1 MSVSKQ
7 TFNTI
12 DVLYDNKKWGKRID
26 PNEWNSNFKVIEKGH
41 NDLVGKLTQQT
52 TDICDA
58 IDNIT
63 VDGGSNINVIYSGA
77 NSTLQDSLDN
87 IVNNINNRYT
97 KSETDANIATNV
109 NSLVKSITYN
119 SSTGVFTITK
129 KDDTV
134 ITIDTVIEK
143 VPASMAL
150 QEEPDGSVYLVITN
164 QDGSSTKTNVTSLIE
179 DTIILSSDTINATS
193 TTDGVNKTTTYTLNI
208 KPNSVTLSH
217 LDTELTAKFEET
229 QTAMTLALQAKDN
242 AVAAK
247 VAAENSE
254 NNAEIY
260 SSNANSSATD
270 SAISADEAAASALEA
285 KGYAEQASSYKSSA
299 ELAKIAAE
307 KARDEAQEIA
317 GGDFATKSYVNEAVD
332 GLSNHILVTIASGR
346 MRGDI
351 DGDGY
356 FTLADYNLISS
367 HIDGTTTI
375 TDEIQLLC
383 ADINNDGSINNND
396 SSISYDLYFDDSK
409 AGAYTEITGNWL
421 SNPNYNTEEG
431 QFYTDISIGGMS
443 TASSASVLVQGEYEL
458 GFFVKA
464 ECIEGALRIYA
475 KRCPIKSINAIV
487 SWGTGDGTATIT
499 VEKSVPEGDV
509 FIATYGVTSSIEI
522 ANARDNGKVVY
533 AKQDNL
539 YFPMVS
545 SAGLYMHKF
554 AGFTTRTRGKYISC
568 NRSEWVSLDM
578 RALPAVTTDDT
589 GKSLMVNSSG
599 VWAKTVPS
607 EARTNLGFTYGIEEP
622 TGIPTTGDGSV
633 YFMEDDGAPTPIS
646 EGGTGANTKMGA
658 KQNFLIGAT
667 AVPSFYTKDLAESDV
682 TLIPL
687 ANFDV
692 KTDSEFQIGGS
703 GGIIMPYSG
712 TVLVSGGLYIV
723 TTNGSAPAGVFIQ
736 IVRNGA
742 AFSVCSNYSV
752 AKGGITAGTKLI
764 NVEAG
769 DILCIYGRGYGSAAT
784 VYATTVKDSFLS
796 VFYV

>member
-26 PNEWNSNFKVIEKGH
+26 PNEWNSNFKVVEKGH

-63 VDGGSNINVIYSGA
+63 LDGGSNINVIYSGA

-150 QEEPDGSVYLVITN
+150 QEESDGSVYLVITN

-179 DTIILSSDTINATS
+179 DTIILSSDTINAAS

-217 LDTELTAKFEET
+217 LDAELTTKFEET
-229 QTAMTLALQAKDN
+229 QTAMALALQAKDN

-260 SSNANSSATD
+260 ASSANSSAND
-270 SAISADEAAASALEA
+270 SAISANEAAASALEA
-285 KGYAEQASSYKSSA
+285 KGYADQASSYKSSA

-317 GGDFATKSYVNEAVD
+317 GGDFATKNYVNEAVD
-332 GLSNHILVTIASGR
+332 GLSNHILVTITSGR

-351 DGDGY
+351 DGDGK
-356 FTLADYNLISS
+356 FTQND
-367 HIDGTTTI
+367 IDTLTKHVNGEEILTDSTQLLSCDVNSDGEVNGTDANACYRLVAGTT
-375 TDEIQLLC
+375 
-383 ADINNDGSINNND
+383 
-396 SSISYDLYFDDSK
+396 K
-409 AGAYTEITGNWL
+409 AGQYTEVTGNWTN
-421 SNPNYNTEEG
+421 NPNYATEDG
-431 QFYTDISIGGMS
+431 QFYTDIPITGV
-443 TASSASVLVQGEYEL
+443 TANHSASVIVKGAYES
-458 GFFVKA
+458 GFFTKA
-464 ECIEGALRIYA
+464 ECISGAIRIYA
-475 KRCPIKSINAIV
+475 KLCPIEALSAIV
-487 SWGTGDGTATIT
+487 SWGTGDGTAIIT
-499 VEKSVPEGDV
+499 AENYVPEGDV
-509 FIATYGVTSSIEI
+509 FIATYDVTTSAELKK
-522 ANARDNGKVVY
+522 AYDDGKVIFV
-533 AKQDNL
+533 KSGSL
-539 YFPMVS
+539 CLPFTVS
-545 SAGLYMHKF
+545 LGSRF
-554 AGFTTRTRGKYISC
+554 IFTGFRNSVKGVFISC
-568 NRSEWVSLDM
+568 FNDTWSSGDII
-578 RALPAVTTDDT
+578 ALPTVTTDDT

-599 VWAKTVPS
+599 VWAKTLPAD
-607 EARTNLGFTYGIEEP
+607 ARINLGITYGTTEP
-622 TGIPTTGDGSV
+622 VEVPTTGDGSV
-633 YFMEDDGAPTPIS
+633 YFMEDDGSPLPVS
-646 EGGTGANTKMGA
+646 EGGTGATTIEGILANLGIADYVVERGARGMWTYEKWNSGKAACWGTSSLPVSTTPELKVVLPFNMADTKYVVELTPG
-658 KQNFLIGAT
+658 QNGSLLTTPIRECNINGGNSVRT
-667 AVPSFYTKDLAESDV
+667 VNSFYVSAKSSDLYAIS
-682 TLIPL
+682 
-687 ANFDV
+687 F
-692 KTDSEFQIGGS
+692 
-703 GGIIMPYSG
+703 GII
-712 TVLVSGGLYIV
+712 VI
-723 TTNGSAPAGVFIQ
+723 
-736 IVRNGA
+736 
-742 AFSVCSNYSV
+742 
-752 AKGGITAGTKLI
+752 
-764 NVEAG
+764 
-769 DILCIYGRGYGSAAT
+769 GRW
-784 VYATTVKDSFLS
+784 K
-796 VFYV
+796 

>member
-26 PNEWNSNFKVIEKGH
+26 PNEWNSNFKVVEKGH

-63 VDGGSNINVIYSGA
+63 LDGGSNINVIYSGA

-150 QEEPDGSVYLVITN
+150 QEESDGSVYLVITN

-179 DTIILSSDTINATS
+179 DTIILSSDTINAAS

-217 LDTELTAKFEET
+217 LDAELTTKFEET
-229 QTAMTLALQAKDN
+229 QTAMALALQAKDN

-260 SSNANSSATD
+260 ASSANSSAND
-270 SAISADEAAASALEA
+270 SAISANEAAASALEA
-285 KGYAEQASSYKSSA
+285 KGYADQASSYKSSA

-317 GGDFATKSYVNEAVD
+317 GGDFATKNYVNEAVD
-332 GLSNHILVTIASGR
+332 GLSNHILVTITSGR

-351 DGDGY
+351 DGDGK
-356 FTLADYNLISS
+356 FTQND
-367 HIDGTTTI
+367 IDTLTKHVNGEEILTDSTQLLSCDVNSDGEVNGTDANACYRLVAGTT
-375 TDEIQLLC
+375 
-383 ADINNDGSINNND
+383 
-396 SSISYDLYFDDSK
+396 K
-409 AGAYTEITGNWL
+409 AGQYTEVTGNWTN
-421 SNPNYNTEEG
+421 NPNYATEDG
-431 QFYTDISIGGMS
+431 QFYTDIPITGV
-443 TASSASVLVQGEYEL
+443 TANHSASVIVKGAYES
-458 GFFVKA
+458 GFFTKA
-464 ECIEGALRIYA
+464 ECISGAIRIYA
-475 KRCPIKSINAIV
+475 KLCPIEALSAIV
-487 SWGTGDGTATIT
+487 SWGTGDGTAIIT
-499 VEKSVPEGDV
+499 AENYVPEGDV
-509 FIATYGVTSSIEI
+509 FIATYDVTTSAELKK
-522 ANARDNGKVVY
+522 AYDDGKVIFV
-533 AKQDNL
+533 KSGSL
-539 YFPMVS
+539 CLPFTVS
-545 SAGLYMHKF
+545 LGSRF
-554 AGFTTRTRGKYISC
+554 IFTGFRNSVKGVFISC
-568 NRSEWVSLDM
+568 FNDTWSYEFIY
-578 RALPAVTTDDT
+578 ALPTVTTDDT

-599 VWAKTVPS
+599 VWAKTLPAD
-607 EARTNLGFTYGIEEP
+607 ARINLGITYGTTEP
-622 TGIPTTGDGSV
+622 VEVPTTGDGSV
-633 YFMEDDGAPTPIS
+633 YFMEDDGSPLPVS
-646 EGGTGANTKMGA
+646 EGGTGATTIEGILANLGIADYVVERGARGMWTYEKWNSGKAACWGTSSLPVSTTPELKVVLPFNMADTKYVVELTPG
-658 KQNFLIGAT
+658 QNGSLLTTPIRECNINGGNSVRT
-667 AVPSFYTKDLAESDV
+667 VNSFYVSAKSSDLYAIS
-682 TLIPL
+682 
-687 ANFDV
+687 F
-692 KTDSEFQIGGS
+692 
-703 GGIIMPYSG
+703 GII
-712 TVLVSGGLYIV
+712 VI
-723 TTNGSAPAGVFIQ
+723 
-736 IVRNGA
+736 
-742 AFSVCSNYSV
+742 
-752 AKGGITAGTKLI
+752 
-764 NVEAG
+764 
-769 DILCIYGRGYGSAAT
+769 GRW
-784 VYATTVKDSFLS
+784 K
-796 VFYV
+796 

>member
-26 PNEWNSNFKVIEKGH
+26 PNEWNSNFKVVEKGH

-150 QEEPDGSVYLVITN
+150 QEESDGSVYLVITN

-179 DTIILSSDTINATS
+179 DTVILSSDTINATS

-217 LDTELTAKFEET
+217 LDTELTTKFEET

-260 SSNANSSATD
+260 ASNANSSAND

-285 KGYAEQASSYKSSA
+285 KGYADQASSYKSSA

-317 GGDFATKSYVNEAVD
+317 GGDFATKNYVNEAVD
-332 GLSNHILVTIASGR
+332 GLSNHILVTITSGR

-351 DGDGY
+351 DGDGK
-356 FTLADYNLISS
+356 FTQND
-367 HIDGTTTI
+367 IDTLTKHVNGEEI
-375 TDEIQLLC
+375 LTDSTQLLSC
-383 ADINNDGSINNND
+383 DVNSDGEVNDTDTNACYRLVAGTI
-396 SSISYDLYFDDSK
+396 K
-409 AGAYTEITGNWL
+409 AGQYTEVTGNWTN
-421 SNPNYNTEEG
+421 NPNYATEDG
-431 QFYTDISIGGMS
+431 QFYTDIPITGM
-443 TASSASVLVQGEYEL
+443 TANHSASVIVKGAYES
-458 GFFVKA
+458 GFFTKA
-464 ECIEGALRIYA
+464 ECISGAIRIYA
-475 KRCPIKSINAIV
+475 TLCPI
-487 SWGTGDGTATIT
+487 
-499 VEKSVPEGDV
+499 E
-509 FIATYGVTSSIEI
+509 
-522 ANARDNGKVVY
+522 
-533 AKQDNL
+533 
-539 YFPMVS
+539 
-545 SAGLYMHKF
+545 
-554 AGFTTRTRGKYISC
+554 
-568 NRSEWVSLDM
+568 
-578 RALPAVTTDDT
+578 AL
-589 GKSLMVNSSG
+589 
-599 VWAKTVPS
+599 
-607 EARTNLGFTYGIEEP
+607 
-622 TGIPTTGDGSV
+622 
-633 YFMEDDGAPTPIS
+633 
-646 EGGTGANTKMGA
+646 
-658 KQNFLIGAT
+658 
-667 AVPSFYTKDLAESDV
+667 
-682 TLIPL
+682 
-687 ANFDV
+687 
-692 KTDSEFQIGGS
+692 
-703 GGIIMPYSG
+703 
-712 TVLVSGGLYIV
+712 
-723 TTNGSAPAGVFIQ
+723 
-736 IVRNGA
+736 
-742 AFSVCSNYSV
+742 
-752 AKGGITAGTKLI
+752 
-764 NVEAG
+764 
-769 DILCIYGRGYGSAAT
+769 
-784 VYATTVKDSFLS
+784 
-796 VFYV
+796 

>member
-26 PNEWNSNFKVIEKGH
+26 PNEWNSNFKVVEKGH

-150 QEEPDGSVYLVITN
+150 QEESDGSVYLVITN

-217 LDTELTAKFEET
+217 LDTELTTKFEET

-260 SSNANSSATD
+260 ASNASSSAND

-285 KGYAEQASSYKSSA
+285 KGYADQASSYKSSA

-317 GGDFATKSYVNEAVD
+317 GGDFATKNYVNEAVD
-332 GLSNHILVTIASGR
+332 GLSNHILVTITSGR

-351 DGDGY
+351 DGDGK
-356 FTLADYNLISS
+356 FTQND
-367 HIDGTTTI
+367 IDTLTKHVNGEEI
-375 TDEIQLLC
+375 LTDSTQLLSC
-383 ADINNDGSINNND
+383 DVNNDGKVNGTDTNAC
-396 SSISYDLYFDDSK
+396 YRLVAGTTK
-409 AGAYTEITGNWL
+409 AGQYTEVTGNWTN
-421 SNPNYNTEEG
+421 NPNYATEDG
-431 QFYTDISIGGMS
+431 QFYTDIPITGM
-443 TASSASVLVQGEYEL
+443 TANHSASVIVKGAYES
-458 GFFVKA
+458 GFFTKA
-464 ECIEGALRIYA
+464 ECISGAIRIYA
-475 KRCPIKSINAIV
+475 KLCPIEALSAIV
-487 SWGTGDGTATIT
+487 SWGTGDGTAIIT
-499 VEKSVPEGDV
+499 AENYVPEGDI
-509 FIATYGVTSSIEI
+509 FIATYDVTTSEEL
-522 ANARDNGKVVY
+522 NKARDDGKVIFVKRGMAY
-533 AKQDNL
+533 L
-539 YFPMVS
+539 PMTLSVGS
-545 SAGLYMHKF
+545 KRF
-554 AGFTTRTRGKYISC
+554 VFTAFQNSVKGTIITCYNSIWSY
-568 NRSEWVSLDM
+568 EFIY
-578 RALPAVTTDDT
+578 ALPVVTTDDT

-607 EARTNLGFTYGIEEP
+607 EARANLGFTYGTTEP
-622 TGIPTTGDGSV
+622 VETPTTGDGSV
-633 YFMEDDGAPTPIS
+633 YFMEDDGSPLPVS
-646 EGGTGANTKMGA
+646 EGGTGATTVEEILANLGIADYVVEQGITNNWSWEKYANGKIHCALMF
-658 KQNFLIGAT
+658 QTVYTAT
-667 AVPSFYTKDLAESDV
+667 SQSGNLYYKDYDIVVPDAVPVLTGTINNV
-682 TLIPL
+682 
-687 ANFDV
+687 
-692 KTDSEFQIGGS
+692 
-703 GGIIMPYSG
+703 IIMPQAGNGLSFFMVKGINGKTISYRYINSASVSNNQL
-712 TVLVSGGLYIV
+712 TVLYQ
-723 TTNGSAPAGVFIQ
+723 F
-736 IVRNGA
+736 
-742 AFSVCSNYSV
+742 
-752 AKGGITAGTKLI
+752 
-764 NVEAG
+764 
-769 DILCIYGRGYGSAAT
+769 DGRW
-784 VYATTVKDSFLS
+784 K
-796 VFYV
+796 

>member
-26 PNEWNSNFKVIEKGH
+26 PNEWNSNFKVVEKGH

-150 QEEPDGSVYLVITN
+150 QEESDGSVYLVITN

-217 LDTELTAKFEET
+217 LDTELTTKFEET

-260 SSNANSSATD
+260 ASNANSSAND
-270 SAISADEAAASALEA
+270 SSISADEAAASALEA
-285 KGYAEQASSYKSSA
+285 KGYADQASSYKSSA

-317 GGDFATKSYVNEAVD
+317 GGDFATKNYVNEAVD
-332 GLSNHILVTIASGR
+332 GLSNHILVTITSGR

-351 DGDGY
+351 DGDGK
-356 FTLADYNLISS
+356 FTQND
-367 HIDGTTTI
+367 IDTLTKHVNGEEI
-375 TDEIQLLC
+375 LTDSTQLLSC
-383 ADINNDGSINNND
+383 DVNSDGEVNGTDTNACYRLVAGTI
-396 SSISYDLYFDDSK
+396 K
-409 AGAYTEITGNWL
+409 AGQYIEVTGNWTN
-421 SNPNYNTEEG
+421 NPNYATEDG
-431 QFYTDISIGGMS
+431 QFYTDIPITGM
-443 TASSASVLVQGEYEL
+443 TANHSASVIVKGAYES
-458 GFFVKA
+458 GFFTKA
-464 ECIEGALRIYA
+464 ECISGAIRIYA
-475 KRCPIKSINAIV
+475 KLCPIEALSAIV
-487 SWGTGDGTATIT
+487 SWGTGDGTVIIT
-499 VEKSVPEGDV
+499 AENYVPEGDV
-509 FIATYGVTSSIEI
+509 FIATYDVTTSAELKK
-522 ANARDNGKVVY
+522 AHDDGKVIFVKSGSLCLPFIVSLGSRFIFTGFRNSVKG
-533 AKQDNL
+533 AFISCFNDTW
-539 YFPMVS
+539 S
-545 SAGLYMHKF
+545 SADI
-554 AGFTTRTRGKYISC
+554 T
-568 NRSEWVSLDM
+568 
-578 RALPAVTTDDT
+578 ALPTVTTDDT

-622 TGIPTTGDGSV
+622 TETPTTGEGSV
-633 YFMEDDGAPTPIS
+633 YFMEDDGSPLPVS
-646 EGGTGANTKMGA
+646 EGGTGATTVEGILANLGIGDYIVERGTSGIWTYEKWASGKA
-658 KQNFLIGAT
+658 VCWGAT
-667 AVPSFYTKDLAESDV
+667 SHATGTFTSHGIGVYYLMNPLYTSLPNNLFSTVSYA
-682 TLIPL
+682 IPTML
-687 ANFDV
+687 NA
-692 KTDSEFQIGGS
+692 G
-703 GGIIMPYSG
+703 GGI
-712 TVLVSGGLYIV
+712 LVPR
-723 TTNGSAPAGVFIQ
+723 T
-736 IVRNGA
+736 
-742 AFSVCSNYSV
+742 
-752 AKGGITAGTKLI
+752 
-764 NVEAG
+764 
-769 DILCIYGRGYGSAAT
+769 
-784 VYATTVKDSFLS
+784 TTVTVSSVGVSFVRFYGGDDSLNIEYAIE
-796 VFYV
+796 VKGRWK

>member
-63 VDGGSNINVIYSGA
+63 LDGGSNINVIYSGA

-97 KSETDANIATNV
+97 KSEADANIATNV

-150 QEEPDGSVYLVITN
+150 QEESDGSVYLVITN

-179 DTIILSSDTINATS
+179 DTIILSSDTINATP

-229 QTAMTLALQAKDN
+229 QTAMTLTLQAKDN

-260 SSNANSSATD
+260 ASNANSSAND

-285 KGYAEQASSYKSSA
+285 KGYADQASSYKSSA

-307 KARDEAQEIA
+307 KARDEAQEIT
-317 GGDFATKSYVNEAVD
+317 GGDFATKTYVNNSIS
-332 GLSNHILVTIASGR
+332 GLANHIIVSIPSGR

-356 FTLADYNLISS
+356 FTLTDYNLISS
-367 HIDGTTTI
+367 HIDGTSII
-375 TDEIQLLC
+375 TDATQLLC
-383 ADINNDGSINNND
+383 ADINNNGSIDSND
-396 SSISYDLYFDDSK
+396 SSISYDLYFGDSK
-409 AGAYTEITGNWL
+409 AGAYTEITGNWTN
-421 SNPNYNTEEG
+421 NPNCETEEG
-431 QFYTDISIGGMS
+431 QFYTDISIVGMS
-443 TASSASVLVQGEYEL
+443 AASSASVLVQGEYEL

-509 FIATYGVTSSIEI
+509 FIATYDITTAEELKK
-522 ANARDNGKVVY
+522 ARDDGKVIFVKKGNTY
-533 AKQDNL
+533 S
-539 YFPMVS
+539 PMTLSVG
-545 SAGLYMHKF
+545 SARF
-554 AGFTTRTRGKYISC
+554 IFTAFQNSVKGMIITCYNNTWSYEYIY
-568 NRSEWVSLDM
+568 
-578 RALPAVTTDDT
+578 ALPLVTTDDT

-599 VWAKTVPS
+599 AWAETVPS

-622 TGIPTTGDGSV
+622 TGTPTTGDGSV
-633 YFMEDDGAPTPIS
+633 YFMEDDGTPLPIS

-667 AVPSFYTKDLAESDV
+667 AVPSFRTKDLADSEV

-692 KTDSEFQIGGS
+692 KTDNEFQIGGS
-703 GGIIMPYSG
+703 GGIVMPYSG

-723 TTNGSAPAGVFIQ
+723 TTTGSAPTGVFIQ
-736 IVRNGA
+736 IIRDGA
-742 AFSVCSNYSV
+742 AVSVCSNYSV
-752 AKGGITAGTKLI
+752 SRGGMTAGTKLI

-769 DILCIYGRGYGSAAT
+769 DILCIYGRGYGSTAT

>member
-26 PNEWNSNFKVIEKGH
+26 PNEWNSNFKVVEKGH

-87 IVNNINNRYT
+87 IVSNINNRYT

-150 QEEPDGSVYLVITN
+150 QEESDGSVYLVITN

-217 LDTELTAKFEET
+217 LDTELTTKFEET

-260 SSNANSSATD
+260 ASNANSSAND

-285 KGYAEQASSYKSSA
+285 KGYADQASSYKSSA

-317 GGDFATKSYVNEAVD
+317 GGDFATKNYVNEAVD
-332 GLSNHILVTIASGR
+332 GLSNHILVTITSGR

-351 DGDGY
+351 DGDGK
-356 FTLADYNLISS
+356 FTQND
-367 HIDGTTTI
+367 IDTLTKHVNGEEI
-375 TDEIQLLC
+375 LTDSTQLLSC
-383 ADINNDGSINNND
+383 DVNSDGEVNGTDANACYRLVAGTI
-396 SSISYDLYFDDSK
+396 K
-409 AGAYTEITGNWL
+409 AGQYTEVTGNWTN
-421 SNPNYNTEEG
+421 NPNYATEDG
-431 QFYTDISIGGMS
+431 QFYTDIPITGM
-443 TASSASVLVQGEYEL
+443 TANHSASVIVKGAYES
-458 GFFVKA
+458 GFFTKA
-464 ECIEGALRIYA
+464 ECISGAIRIYA
-475 KRCPIKSINAIV
+475 KLCPIEALSAIV
-487 SWGTGDGTATIT
+487 SWGTGDGTAIIT
-499 VEKSVPEGDV
+499 AENYVPEGDV
-509 FIATYGVTSSIEI
+509 FIATYDVTTSAELKK
-522 ANARDNGKVVY
+522 ARDDGKVIFV
-533 AKQDNL
+533 KSGSL
-539 YFPMVS
+539 CLP
-545 SAGLYMHKF
+545 
-554 AGFTTRTRGKYISC
+554 FT
-568 NRSEWVSLDM
+568 VSLGSRFIFTGFLNSVKGTIITCFNDTWSSENII
-578 RALPAVTTDDT
+578 ALPAVTADDT

-599 VWAKTVPS
+599 VWAETVPS
-607 EARTNLGFTYGIEEP
+607 EARTNLGFTYGTEEP
-622 TGIPTTGDGSV
+622 TETPTTGAGSV
-633 YFMEDDGAPTPIS
+633 YFMEDDGSPLPVS
-646 EGGTGANTKMGA
+646 EGGTGAITVEGILANLGIADYVVEQGTTNNWSWEKYANGKIHCA
-658 KQNFLIGAT
+658 LSFQTVYTAT
-667 AVPSFYTKDLAESDV
+667 SQSGNLYYKDYDIAVPNAVPVL
-682 TLIPL
+682 
-687 ANFDV
+687 
-692 KTDSEFQIGGS
+692 TDTINNV
-703 GGIIMPYSG
+703 IIMPQAGNGLSFFMVKGISG
-712 TVLVSGGLYIV
+712 RTISYRYINSASVTNNQLTVLYQ
-723 TTNGSAPAGVFIQ
+723 F
-736 IVRNGA
+736 
-742 AFSVCSNYSV
+742 
-752 AKGGITAGTKLI
+752 
-764 NVEAG
+764 
-769 DILCIYGRGYGSAAT
+769 DGRW
-784 VYATTVKDSFLS
+784 K
-796 VFYV
+796 

>member
-26 PNEWNSNFKVIEKGH
+26 PNEWNSNFKVVEKGH

-150 QEEPDGSVYLVITN
+150 QEESDGSVYLVITN

-217 LDTELTAKFEET
+217 LDTELTTKFEET

-260 SSNANSSATD
+260 ASNANSSAND

-285 KGYAEQASSYKSSA
+285 KGYADQASSYKSSA

-332 GLSNHILVTIASGR
+332 GLSNHILVTITSGR

-351 DGDGY
+351 DGDGK
-356 FTLADYNLISS
+356 FTLADYNLINN
-367 HIDGTTTI
+367 HIGGTATI
-375 TDEIQLLC
+375 TDETQLLC
-383 ADINNDGSINNND
+383 ADINEDGSITSDDASAIYSLCLGD
-396 SSISYDLYFDDSK
+396 SN
-409 AGAYTEITGNWL
+409 AGAYTDITGNWL

-475 KRCPIKSINAIV
+475 KRCPIKSTNAII

-509 FIATYGVTSSIEI
+509 FIATYGVTSPIEI

-533 AKQDNL
+533 VKQNNN
-539 YFPMVS
+539 YFPMTAS
-545 SAGLYMHKF
+545 SGLYMHRF
-554 AGFTTRTRGKYISC
+554 TGFVTQIAGKSILCSSNGWSSYNIY
-568 NRSEWVSLDM
+568 
-578 RALPAVTTDDT
+578 ALPAVTTDDT

-599 VWAKTVPS
+599 AWAKTLPAD
-607 EARTNLGFTYGIEEP
+607 ARTNLGFTYGTEEP
-622 TGIPTTGDGSV
+622 TGTPTTGAGSV
-633 YFMEDDGAPTPIS
+633 YFMEDDGSPLPVS
-646 EGGTGANTKMGA
+646 EGGTGAITVEGILANLGIADYVVEQGTTNNWSWEKYANGKIHCA
-658 KQNFLIGAT
+658 LRFQTVYTAT
-667 AVPSFYTKDLAESDV
+667 SQSGNLYYKDYDIVVPDAVPVLTNTINNV
-682 TLIPL
+682 
-687 ANFDV
+687 
-692 KTDSEFQIGGS
+692 
-703 GGIIMPYSG
+703 IIMPQAGNGLSFFMVKDISG
-712 TVLVSGGLYIV
+712 RTISYRYVNSASVTNNQLTVLYQ
-723 TTNGSAPAGVFIQ
+723 F
-736 IVRNGA
+736 
-742 AFSVCSNYSV
+742 
-752 AKGGITAGTKLI
+752 
-764 NVEAG
+764 
-769 DILCIYGRGYGSAAT
+769 DGRW
-784 VYATTVKDSFLS
+784 K
-796 VFYV
+796 

>member
-63 VDGGSNINVIYSGA
+63 LDGGSNINVIYSGA

-179 DTIILSSDTINATS
+179 DTIILSSDTINATP

-229 QTAMTLALQAKDN
+229 QTAMTLTLQAKDN

-260 SSNANSSATD
+260 ASNANSSAND

-285 KGYAEQASSYKSSA
+285 KGYADQASSYKSSA

-317 GGDFATKSYVNEAVD
+317 GGDFATKNYVNQAVD
-332 GLSNHILVTIASGR
+332 GLSNHILVTITSGR

-356 FTLADYNLISS
+356 FTLTDYNLINS
-367 HIDGTTTI
+367 HIDGTATI
-375 TDEIQLLC
+375 TDETQLLC
-383 ADINNDGSINNND
+383 ADINEDGSITSDDASAIYSLCLGD
-396 SSISYDLYFDDSK
+396 SN
-409 AGAYTEITGNWL
+409 AGAYTDITGNWL

-475 KRCPIKSINAIV
+475 KRCPIKSTNAII

-509 FIATYGVTSSIEI
+509 FIATYDITTSEELKK
-522 ANARDNGKVVY
+522 ARDDGKVIFV
-533 AKQDNL
+533 KSGSL
-539 YFPMVS
+539 CLPLTVS
-545 SAGLYMHKF
+545 LGSRF
-554 AGFTTRTRGKYISC
+554 VFTGFQNSVKGVFISC
-568 NRSEWVSLDM
+568 FNDIWSSKNIF
-578 RALPAVTTDDT
+578 ALPTVTTDDT

-599 VWAKTVPS
+599 VWAKTPPS
-607 EARTNLGFTYGIEEP
+607 EARTNLGFTYGTEEP
-622 TGIPTTGDGSV
+622 TGTPTTGAGSV
-633 YFMEDDGAPTPIS
+633 YFMEDDGSPTPIS
-646 EGGTGANTKMGA
+646 EGGTGANTVEGILANLGIADYIVEQGTTNNWSWEKYANGKIHCA
-658 KQNFLIGAT
+658 LRFQTVYTAT
-667 AVPSFYTKDLAESDV
+667 SQSGNLYYKDYDLAVPDAVPVLTNTINNV
-682 TLIPL
+682 
-687 ANFDV
+687 
-692 KTDSEFQIGGS
+692 
-703 GGIIMPYSG
+703 IIMPQAGNGLSFFMVKGISERTISYRYINSASVNNNQL
-712 TVLVSGGLYIV
+712 TVLYQ
-723 TTNGSAPAGVFIQ
+723 F
-736 IVRNGA
+736 
-742 AFSVCSNYSV
+742 
-752 AKGGITAGTKLI
+752 
-764 NVEAG
+764 
-769 DILCIYGRGYGSAAT
+769 DGRW
-784 VYATTVKDSFLS
+784 K
-796 VFYV
+796 

>member
-7 TFNTI
+7 TFNII
-12 DVLYDNKKWGKRID
+12 DVLYDDKKWGKRID
-26 PNEWNSNFKVIEKGH
+26 PNEWNSNFKVVEKGH
-41 NDLVGKLTQQT
+41 NDLVDKLTQQT

-77 NSTLQDSLDN
+77 KSTLQDSLDN

-150 QEEPDGSVYLVITN
+150 QEESDGSVYLVITN

-217 LDTELTAKFEET
+217 LDTELTSKFEET

-242 AVAAK
+242 AVTAK

-254 NNAEIY
+254 NNAKTY
-260 SSNANSSATD
+260 ASNANSSATD
-270 SAISADEAAASALEA
+270 SSISADGAAASALEA

-307 KARDEAQEIA
+307 KARDEAQGVV

-332 GLSNHILVTIASGR
+332 GLSNHILVTITSGR

-356 FTLADYNLISS
+356 FTLTDYNLINS
-367 HIDGTTTI
+367 HIDGTATI
-375 TDEIQLLC
+375 TDETQLLC
-383 ADINNDGSINNND
+383 ADINEDGSITSDDASAIYSLCLGD
-396 SSISYDLYFDDSK
+396 SN
-409 AGAYTEITGNWL
+409 AGAYTDITGNWL
-421 SNPNYNTEEG
+421 NNPNYNTEEG

-509 FIATYGVTSSIEI
+509 FIATYGVTSFIEI

-533 AKQDNL
+533 VKQNN
-539 YFPMVS
+539 YCFPMTVS
-545 SAGLYMHKF
+545 SGLSVHRF
-554 AGFTTRTRGKYISC
+554 VGFIDSKSGKNIFCSNSGWGSQDIY
-568 NRSEWVSLDM
+568 
-578 RALPAVTTDDT
+578 ALPLVTTDDT

-599 VWAKTVPS
+599 AWAKTVPS
-607 EARTNLGFTYGIEEP
+607 EARTNLGFTYGTEEP
-622 TGIPTTGDGSV
+622 TGTPSTGEGSV
-633 YFMEDDGAPTPIS
+633 YFMEDDGSPTPIS
-646 EGGTGANTKMGA
+646 EGGTGATTVEGIFANLGITDYIVEQGTTNNWSWEKYANGKIHCALRVQTVYGA
-658 KQNFLIGAT
+658 SDSSGNLYYRDYDL
-667 AVPSFYTKDLAESDV
+667 AVPDAVPVLTNTINNV
-682 TLIPL
+682 
-687 ANFDV
+687 
-692 KTDSEFQIGGS
+692 
-703 GGIIMPYSG
+703 IIMPQSG
-712 TVLVSGGLYIV
+712 NGLSFFMVKGISERTISYRYVNSASVTNNKLTVLYQFDG
-723 TTNGSAPAGVFIQ
+723 
-736 IVRNGA
+736 
-742 AFSVCSNYSV
+742 
-752 AKGGITAGTKLI
+752 KWK
-764 NVEAG
+764 
-769 DILCIYGRGYGSAAT
+769 
-784 VYATTVKDSFLS
+784 
-796 VFYV
+796 

>member
-7 TFNTI
+7 TFNII
-12 DVLYDNKKWGKRID
+12 DVLYDDKKWGKRID
-26 PNEWNSNFKVIEKGH
+26 PNEWNSNFKVVEKGH

-77 NSTLQDSLDN
+77 KSTLQDSLDN

-150 QEEPDGSVYLVITN
+150 QEESDGSVYLVITN

-179 DTIILSSDTINATS
+179 DTIILSSDTINAAS

-217 LDTELTAKFEET
+217 LDTELTTKFEET

-242 AVAAK
+242 AVAAQN
-247 VAAENSE
+247 AAIQAK
-254 NNAEIY
+254 NNAETY
-260 SSNANSSATD
+260 ASNANTYSTNASVSANE
-270 SAISADEAAASALEA
+270 SADSALEA

-307 KARDEAQEIA
+307 KARDEAQGIV

-332 GLSNHILVTIASGR
+332 GLSNHILVTITSGR

-356 FTLADYNLISS
+356 FTLTDYNLINS
-367 HIDGTTTI
+367 HIDGTATI
-375 TDEIQLLC
+375 TDETQLLC
-383 ADINNDGSINNND
+383 ADINKDGSITSDDAAAIYSLCLGD
-396 SSISYDLYFDDSK
+396 SN
-409 AGAYTEITGNWL
+409 AGAYTDITGNWL

-487 SWGTGDGTATIT
+487 SWGTGDGTAIIT
-499 VEKSVPEGDV
+499 AENYVPEGDI
-509 FIATYGVTSSIEI
+509 FIATYDVTTSAELKK
-522 ANARDNGKVVY
+522 ARDDGKVVFVKSG
-533 AKQDNL
+533 ALCLPFTISLGSRFVFTGFINSVKGV
-539 YFPMVS
+539 FVS
-545 SAGLYMHKF
+545 CLNDTWSSQNIY
-554 AGFTTRTRGKYISC
+554 
-568 NRSEWVSLDM
+568 
-578 RALPAVTTDDT
+578 ALPSVTTDDT

-599 VWAKTVPS
+599 AWAKTVPS
-607 EARTNLGFTYGIEEP
+607 EARTNLGFTYGTAEP
-622 TGIPTTGDGSV
+622 TGTPSTGEGSI
-633 YFMEDDGAPTPIS
+633 YFMEDDGSPLPVS
-646 EGGTGANTKMGA
+646 EGGTGATTVEGILANLGITDYIVEQGTTNNWSWEKYANGKIHCALMVQTVYDASNSSG
-658 KQNFLIGAT
+658 NLYYHDYDL
-667 AVPSFYTKDLAESDV
+667 AVPDAV
-682 TLIPL
+682 PVLI
-687 ANFDV
+687 NTINNV
-692 KTDSEFQIGGS
+692 
-703 GGIIMPYSG
+703 IIMPQAGNGLSFFMVKGISERTISYRYINSASVTNNKL
-712 TVLVSGGLYIV
+712 TVLFQFDG
-723 TTNGSAPAGVFIQ
+723 
-736 IVRNGA
+736 
-742 AFSVCSNYSV
+742 
-752 AKGGITAGTKLI
+752 KWK
-764 NVEAG
+764 
-769 DILCIYGRGYGSAAT
+769 
-784 VYATTVKDSFLS
+784 
-796 VFYV
+796 

>member
-63 VDGGSNINVIYSGA
+63 LDGGSNINVIYSGA

-179 DTIILSSDTINATS
+179 DTIILSSDTINATPI
-193 TTDGVNKTTTYTLNI
+193 TDGVNKTTTYTLNI

-229 QTAMTLALQAKDN
+229 QTAMTLTLQAKDN

-260 SSNANSSATD
+260 ASNANSSATD

-285 KGYAEQASSYKSSA
+285 KGYADQASSYKSSA

-307 KARDEAQEIA
+307 KARDEAQEIT
-317 GGDFATKSYVNEAVD
+317 GGDFATKTYVNNSIS
-332 GLSNHILVTIASGR
+332 GLANHIIVSIPSGR
-346 MRGDI
+346 MRGDV

-356 FTLADYNLISS
+356 FTLTDYNLIAN
-367 HIDGTTTI
+367 HFEGTSII
-375 TDEIQLLC
+375 TDATQLLC
-383 ADINNDGSINNND
+383 ADINNNGSIDSND
-396 SSISYDLYFDDSK
+396 GSISYDLYFGDSK
-409 AGAYTEITGNWL
+409 AGAYTEITGNWTN
-421 SNPNYNTEEG
+421 NPNCETEEG
-431 QFYTDISIGGMS
+431 QFYTDISIVGMS
-443 TASSASVLVQGEYEL
+443 AASSASVLVHGEYEL

-509 FIATYGVTSSIEI
+509 FIATYDITTSEELKK
-522 ANARDNGKVVY
+522 ARDDGKAIFVKKGY
-533 AKQDNL
+533 TYL
-539 YFPMVS
+539 PMTLSVG
-545 SAGLYMHKF
+545 AMRF
-554 AGFTTRTRGKYISC
+554 IFTAFQNSVKGMIITCYNDTWSYEYIY
-568 NRSEWVSLDM
+568 
-578 RALPAVTTDDT
+578 ALPLVTTDDT

-599 VWAKTVPS
+599 VWAKTLPAD
-607 EARTNLGFTYGIEEP
+607 ARTNLGFTYGTVEP
-622 TGIPTTGDGSV
+622 TGTPSTGAGSV
-633 YFMEDDGAPTPIS
+633 YFMEDDGSPLPVS
-646 EGGTGANTKMGA
+646 EGGTGA
-658 KQNFLIGAT
+658 AT
-667 AVPSFYTKDLAESDV
+667 VEGILANLGIADCIVEQGTTNNWSWEKYANGKIHCALRFQTVYTATSQSGNLYYRDYDLAVPDAVPVLTNTINNV
-682 TLIPL
+682 
-687 ANFDV
+687 
-692 KTDSEFQIGGS
+692 
-703 GGIIMPYSG
+703 IIMPQAGNGLSFFMVKGISERTISYRYINSASVNNNQL
-712 TVLVSGGLYIV
+712 TVLYQ
-723 TTNGSAPAGVFIQ
+723 F
-736 IVRNGA
+736 
-742 AFSVCSNYSV
+742 
-752 AKGGITAGTKLI
+752 
-764 NVEAG
+764 
-769 DILCIYGRGYGSAAT
+769 DGRW
-784 VYATTVKDSFLS
+784 K
-796 VFYV
+796 

>member
-26 PNEWNSNFKVIEKGH
+26 PNEWNSNFKVVEKGH

-150 QEEPDGSVYLVITN
+150 QEESDGSVYLVITN

-179 DTIILSSDTINATS
+179 DTIILSSDTINAAS

-217 LDTELTAKFEET
+217 LDTELTTKFEET

-260 SSNANSSATD
+260 ASNANSSAVD
-270 SAISADEAAASALEA
+270 SATSADEAAASALEA
-285 KGYAEQASSYKSSA
+285 KGYADQASSYKSSA

-317 GGDFATKSYVNEAVD
+317 GGDFATKNYVNEAVD
-332 GLSNHILVTIASGR
+332 GLSNHILVTITSGR

-351 DGDGY
+351 DGDGK
-356 FTLADYNLISS
+356 FTQND
-367 HIDGTTTI
+367 IDTLTKHVNGEEI
-375 TDEIQLLC
+375 LTDSTQLLSC
-383 ADINNDGSINNND
+383 DVNSDGKVNGTDTNACYRLVAGTI
-396 SSISYDLYFDDSK
+396 K
-409 AGAYTEITGNWL
+409 AGQYTEVTGNWT
-421 SNPNYNTEEG
+421 SNPNYATEDG
-431 QFYTDISIGGMS
+431 QFYTDISIDGMS

-475 KRCPIKSINAIV
+475 KRCPIKSTNAIV

-499 VEKSVPEGDV
+499 AENYVPEGEV
-509 FIATYGVTSSIEI
+509 FIATYDVTTSAELKK
-522 ANARDNGKVVY
+522 ARDDGKVIFV
-533 AKQDNL
+533 KSGSL
-539 YFPMVS
+539 CLPFTVS
-545 SAGLYMHKF
+545 LGSRF
-554 AGFTTRTRGKYISC
+554 VFTGFQNSVKGVFISC
-568 NRSEWVSLDM
+568 LNDTWSSENIY
-578 RALPAVTTDDT
+578 ALPAVTADDT

-599 VWAKTVPS
+599 SWVKTLPAD
-607 EARTNLGFTYGIEEP
+607 ARTNLGFTYGTEEP
-622 TGIPTTGDGSV
+622 TGTPSTGAGSV
-633 YFMEDDGAPTPIS
+633 YFMEDDGSPLPIS
-646 EGGTGANTKMGA
+646 EGGTGANTKMGV
-658 KQNFLIGAT
+658 KQSFLIGAT
-667 AVPSFYTKDLAESDV
+667 AVPSFYTKDLADSEV

-692 KTDSEFQIGGS
+692 KTDSEFQIGGN
-703 GGIIMPYSG
+703 GGIVMPYSG

-723 TTNGSAPAGVFIQ
+723 TTTSTAPAGVFIQ
-736 IVRNGA
+736 IIHNGA

-752 AKGGITAGTKLI
+752 SRGGMTAGTKLI

-769 DILCIYGRGYGSAAT
+769 DILCIYGRGYGSTAK
-784 VYATTVKDSFLS
+784 VYATTVEDSFLS

>member
-26 PNEWNSNFKVIEKGH
+26 PNEWNSNFKVVEKGH

-63 VDGGSNINVIYSGA
+63 LDGGSNINVIYSGA

-109 NSLVKSITYN
+109 NSLVKNITYN

-150 QEEPDGSVYLVITN
+150 QEESDGSVYLVITN

-217 LDTELTAKFEET
+217 LDTELTTKFEET

-260 SSNANSSATD
+260 ASNANSSAND

-285 KGYAEQASSYKSSA
+285 KGYADQASSYKSSA

-317 GGDFATKSYVNEAVD
+317 GGDFATKSYVND
-332 GLSNHILVTIASGR
+332 SISGLASHIIISIPSGR
-346 MRGDI
+346 MRGDV
-351 DGDGY
+351 DGDGK
-356 FTLADYNLISS
+356 FTQNDIDTLAKHVSGEEILTDSTQLLSCDVNSDGEVNGTDTNACYRLVA
-367 HIDGTTTI
+367 GTT
-375 TDEIQLLC
+375 
-383 ADINNDGSINNND
+383 
-396 SSISYDLYFDDSK
+396 K
-409 AGAYTEITGNWL
+409 AGQYTEVTGNWTN
-421 SNPNYNTEEG
+421 NPNYATEDG
-431 QFYTDISIGGMS
+431 QFYTDIPITGM
-443 TASSASVLVQGEYEL
+443 TANHSASVIVKGAYES
-458 GFFVKA
+458 GFFTKA
-464 ECIEGALRIYA
+464 ECISGAIRIYA
-475 KRCPIKSINAIV
+475 KLCPIEALSAIV
-487 SWGTGDGTATIT
+487 SWGTGDGTATII
-499 VEKSVPEGDV
+499 VEKSIPEGDV
-509 FIATYGVTSSIEI
+509 FIATYDVTTFAELKK
-522 ANARDNGKVVY
+522 ARDDGKVIFV
-533 AKQDNL
+533 KNGSL
-539 YFPMVS
+539 CLPCTMFLGSRFV
-545 SAGLYMHKF
+545 F
-554 AGFTTRTRGKYISC
+554 TGFRNSVKGVFISC
-568 NRSEWVSLDM
+568 LNDTWSSENIT
-578 RALPAVTTDDT
+578 ALPTVTTDDT
-589 GKSLMVNSSG
+589 GNSLMVNSSG
-599 VWAKTVPS
+599 AWAKTVPS
-607 EARTNLGFTYGIEEP
+607 EARTNLGFTYGTTEP
-622 TGIPTTGDGSV
+622 SGTPSTGEGSV
-633 YFMEDDGAPTPIS
+633 YFMEDDGSPLPIS
-646 EGGTGANTKMGA
+646 EGGTGANTVEGILANLGIADYIVEQGTTNNWSWEKYANGKIHCA
-658 KQNFLIGAT
+658 IKVSNVYSAT
-667 AVPSFYTKDLAESDV
+667 SQSGNLYYKDYDITVPNAVPILTNTINNV
-682 TLIPL
+682 
-687 ANFDV
+687 
-692 KTDSEFQIGGS
+692 
-703 GGIIMPYSG
+703 IIMSQAGNGLSFFMVKGISEKTISYRYVNSTSVNNNQL
-712 TVLVSGGLYIV
+712 TVLYQ
-723 TTNGSAPAGVFIQ
+723 F
-736 IVRNGA
+736 
-742 AFSVCSNYSV
+742 
-752 AKGGITAGTKLI
+752 
-764 NVEAG
+764 
-769 DILCIYGRGYGSAAT
+769 DGRW
-784 VYATTVKDSFLS
+784 K
-796 VFYV
+796 